1 MKKILVV
8 LAVLALCL
16 SVSSAEAVVLDFED
30 LDPGTRATDKIP
42 TNYGGLTWNESSY
55 WMTKDYMPG
64 TGYEYGTIGRVNL
77 WTWSAYDLSFSSDTP
92 FTFNGA
98 YFTSAWYAND
108 TFKLQALR
116 NGEIVYDRD
125 ILVQNNVPTWYDLNF
140 ENVDT
145 VWVLPG
151 GSQVVIDNLTYNGG
165 QSNAVPEPATMAL
178 FGVGLA
184 GMALRRRK
192 A

>member
-1 MKKILVV
+1 MSNV
-8 LAVLALCL
+8 
-16 SVSSAEAVVLDFED
+16 EAVVLDFED
-30 LDPGTRATDKIP
+30 LDPGYSANGPIP
-42 TNYGGLTWNESSY
+42 VNYGGLTWNANAY
-55 WMTKDYMPG
+55 WMTKDYLPG
-64 TGYEYGTIGRVNL
+64 SGYEYGTTGRISL
-77 WTWSAYDLSFSSDTP
+77 WTWSALNLSFSSADP

-116 NGEIVYDRD
+116 NGEIVYDKD
-125 ILVQNNVPTWYDLNF
+125 IFVQNTVATWYDFNF
-140 ENVDT
+140 ENIDT

-151 GSQVVIDNLTYNGG
+151 GSQVVIDQLTYNGG
-165 QSNAVPEPATMAL
+165 QSTAVPEPATMAL
-178 FGVGLA
+178 LGVGLT